1 MNLLFLKA
9 AILALLA
16 TLPLVTRAGSD
27 DGNQLLSD
35 CKMMLRIAD
44 GEALGKETL
53 DNIHRASSCVGRMQG
68 IITTST
74 MYEASG
80 RLKERLICLPP
91 EGMNNGQAGRVVVKY
106 LESHPDKLH
115 KNGTMLAFFAIVEAF
130 PCSAGEG

>member
-16 TLPLVTRAGSD
+16 TLPLVARAGSD

-44 GEALGKETL
+44 GETLSKETL
-53 DNIHRASSCVGRMQG
+53 GNIHRAASCVGRMQG
-68 IITTST
+68 ITTTST

-80 RLKERLICLPP
+80 RMKERLICLPP
-91 EGMNNGQAGRVVVKY
+91 EGINNGQAGRVVVKY
-106 LESHPDKLH
+106 LESNPEKLH
-115 KNGTMLAFFAIVEAF
+115 KNGTILAFFAIAEAF
-130 PCSAGEG
+130 PCPSGER